1 MLLVAGA
8 DAAVGAVGGDDE
20 VVALP
25 IVEVGARLMLEME
38 IDAEFARPLLQD
50 IEQALAADADEAVA
64 RRADAIAVDVDV
76 DIVPMGELALDDLAA
91 DGIVGHQVLDRLVGE
106 DDAPAERVVGQ
117 VALEQIDLVARI
129 AQLHRYGEI
138 QPSRT
143 SAQARDPHQTL
154 PPTALDLKGW
164 KGGGKGPL
172 FVPQRVDRVE
182 RGRAAGREI
191 DRKSKRL
198 NSSH

>member
-91 DGIVGHQVLDRLVGE
+91 DGTVGHQRSEEHKSELQSLM
-106 DDAPAERVVGQ
+106 
-117 VALEQIDLVARI
+117 RI
-129 AQLHRYGEI
+129 
-138 QPSRT
+138 P
-143 SAQARDPHQTL
+143 
-154 PPTALDLKGW
+154 
-164 KGGGKGPL
+164 
-172 FVPQRVDRVE
+172 
-182 RGRAAGREI
+182 
-191 DRKSKRL
+191 
-198 NSSH
+198 

>member
-1 MLLVAGA
+1 
-8 DAAVGAVGGDDE
+8 
-20 VVALP
+20 
-25 IVEVGARLMLEME
+25 ME
-38 IDAEFARPLLQD
+38 IEAEFARPLLQD

-138 QPSRT
+138 TPR
-143 SAQARDPHQTL
+143 
-154 PPTALDLKGW
+154 
-164 KGGGKGPL
+164 
-172 FVPQRVDRVE
+172 
-182 RGRAAGREI
+182 
-191 DRKSKRL
+191 DRKRTRMK
-198 NSSH
+198 SSHTCATRMP